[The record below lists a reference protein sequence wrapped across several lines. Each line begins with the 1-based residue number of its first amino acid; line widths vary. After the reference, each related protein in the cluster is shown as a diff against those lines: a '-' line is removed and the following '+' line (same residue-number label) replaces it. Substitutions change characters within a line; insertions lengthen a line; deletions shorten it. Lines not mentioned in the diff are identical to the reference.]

1 MMKVHSNIA
10 RAVGVASVL
19 RQLASL
25 ESHQVE
31 SWSAYGQAV
40 DGRRHRSLF
49 GEVVVRRLLDV
60 PKRATWSQSRI
71 NPKFCTTT
79 QQRRIAMDLF
89 EDDDDDDESN
99 AASSIHQEER
109 ERRPKENGVLQFHE
123 GTEDA
128 LLIYVHNR
136 VQQQEDPCRL
146 PVQPASAES
155 VLQSIDAFCLDRYV
169 RTRHRPVEK
178 RICFPCFPT
187 HTLCCAIPF
196 ILIIMIQKQHQ
207 TGIG

>member
-1 MMKVHSNIA
+1 MMKVHSIIA

-31 SWSAYGQAV
+31 PWSAYGQAV

-49 GEVVVRRLLDV
+49 GEVG
-60 PKRATWSQSRI
+60 AWWSQSRI

-89 EDDDDDDESN
+89 EDDNDNDDESN

-128 LLIYVHNR
+128 LLIYVRNR

-146 PVQPASAES
+146 RVQPASAES
-155 VLQSIDAFCLDRYV
+155 VLQSIDAFCLNRYV

-196 ILIIMIQKQHQ
+196 ILIIMIQKRHQ